1 MSIEYRE
8 LAYLSMYLL
17 PYEPASIIEEAGVPE
32 GVVSCLTVSREE
44 VQLVGTTLCHSPLLR
59 KLSFTGSTAV
69 GSWLMRECSSTIKK
83 VR

>member
-1 MSIEYRE
+1 MH
-8 LAYLSMYLL
+8 LF
-17 PYEPASIIEEAGVPE
+17 PYVPVSIIEEAGVPE

-44 VQLVGTTLCHSPLLR
+44 VQQVGTALCHSPLMR